1 MADAT
6 ITAAQVGAYERP
18 LTANTVYTIDV
29 VPANTVAYAVVAIF
43 NHGTA
48 PVFVKAGGT
57 VTVDDATA
65 DIIPPGTYIER
76 QVEHKGATATIAAI
90 SGSAGSVSVAR
101 SPRPHPLGAAA
112 SGGAGG
118 GTVTLAGGTAT
129 VGQVGAA
136 STVVSGTL
144 GALNATLD
152 GTTDLGQYGQVRL
165 QVTGTFT
172 GTITFQVSNDG
183 ATWITKTLNTPAA
196 GAGNTAPITGLW
208 FGDIGARYFRPNMTA
223 YTSGTATVT
232 IQYSSQPAA
241 IPASTVFTLAS
252 STFKSSGTAP
262 ATTDS
267 ALVVTQSPNAVAA
280 ASAFSTTS
288 AASTNATSV
297 KAAAGNLLEVTV
309 SNPTATAAYFKLY
322 NKASAPTVGT
332 DTPVATYRIAATGSA
347 GDTISVPCGIY
358 GKRFSTGLAW
368 ALTGAAAA
376 TDTTAAVAGVQIHG
390 TYL

>member
-136 STVVSGTL
+136 STVVSGTS
-144 GALNATLD
+144 APST
-152 GTTDLGQYGQVRL
+152 RP
-165 QVTGTFT
+165 
-172 GTITFQVSNDG
+172 S
-183 ATWITKTLNTPAA
+183 
-196 GAGNTAPITGLW
+196 TAP
-208 FGDIGARYFRPNMTA
+208 P
-223 YTSGTATVT
+223 TS
-232 IQYSSQPAA
+232 
-241 IPASTVFTLAS
+241 ASTGRCGCRS
-252 STFKSSGTAP
+252 P
-262 ATTDS
+262 AR
-267 ALVVTQSPNAVAA
+267 SPAR
-280 ASAFSTTS
+280 SRSRS
-288 AASTNATSV
+288 
-297 KAAAGNLLEVTV
+297 
-309 SNPTATAAYFKLY
+309 P
-322 NKASAPTVGT
+322 
-332 DTPVATYRIAATGSA
+332 
-347 GDTISVPCGIY
+347 
-358 GKRFSTGLAW
+358 
-368 ALTGAAAA
+368 
-376 TDTTAAVAGVQIHG
+376 TTAQLDHEDAEHARRRCREHRPDHRPLVR
-390 TYL
+390 